1 MQANYWAACATN
13 PSSNQPLLHH
23 LHHHCR
29 CPQVVSR
36 LETPDHW
43 VTYAHVTS
51 GEVINSDVRTA
62 VHRRKV
68 GNYY

>member
-1 MQANYWAACATN
+1 VLLLAA
-13 PSSNQPLLHH
+13 LVV
-23 LHHHCR
+23 
-29 CPQVVSR
+29 QVVSR

-43 VTYAHVTS
+43 ITYTHVTS
-51 GEVINSDVRTA
+51 GEVINSDEKTA